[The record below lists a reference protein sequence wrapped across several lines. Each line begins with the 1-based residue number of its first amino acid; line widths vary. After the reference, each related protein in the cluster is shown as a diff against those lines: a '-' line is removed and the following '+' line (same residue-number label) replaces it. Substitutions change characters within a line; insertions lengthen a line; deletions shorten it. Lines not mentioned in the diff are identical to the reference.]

1 LTELTQF
8 AERFNQSDKS
18 KPSTQMDID
27 TLERIFQIFLP
38 IDYKTFLLNFGNIWT
53 PGILNLVI
61 DNELDINDVSQ
72 FWAID
77 KIIYD
82 KQNEWTSHVS
92 PEIIPF
98 ASDCSG
104 NIFAFLRHDL
114 RFQTETADIYFYDH
128 DFDTVEKISHSFKDW
143 INEYNKI

>member
-1 LTELTQF
+1 MEV
-8 AERFNQSDKS
+8 E
-18 KPSTQMDID
+18 

-53 PGILNLVI
+53 PDILNLVV
-61 DNELDINDVSQ
+61 DNELDIYDVSQ

-82 KQNEWTSHVS
+82 KQSEWSSHVS

-98 ASDCSG
+98 ASDSSG

-114 RFQTETADIYFYDH
+114 QFPTETADIYFYDH
-128 DFDTVEKISHSFKDW
+128 DFDMLEKISNSFKHW
-143 INEYNKI
+143 IDEYNKIKFKI